1 MDLME
6 WNPFRDINRQ
16 MIDFFERSPF
26 RFLADVTTPRVDV
39 YQTDTD
45 VIVKA
50 EIPGVSKDDLN
61 VIIDENAV
69 RLSGQVRRSEEFK
82 AENIYR
88 SERHYGAFS
97 RVIPL
102 PAEVKAEQAR
112 AEYRDGV
119 LTIRAPKAEPS
130 RMRGRRLDIH

>member
-1 MDLME
+1 MDLIE
-6 WNPFRDINRQ
+6 WNPFRDVNRQ

-26 RFLADVTTPRVDV
+26 RFFGDMASPRVDV
-39 YQTDTD
+39 YQTEAN

-50 EIPGVSKDDLN
+50 EIPGVSKEDLN
-61 VIIDENAV
+61 VVVDENSV

-82 AENIYR
+82 DENIYR

-102 PAEVKAEQAR
+102 PAEVKADQAR

-119 LTIRAPKAEPS
+119 LTVTAPKSETS
-130 RMRGRRLDIH
+130 RVRGRRLDIH